1 MTAIETCKDLDALED
16 PNLRK
21 LAAKLPD
28 TIVRSRA
35 DSTVRKY
42 LGVFRRW
49 EAWATKQGFEAIP
62 ARDYQFAL
70 YLQHL

>member
-1 MTAIETCKDLDALED
+1 MYAGIRLMLILLKKITLCASLTGMTAVGTWKDLDALED

-35 DSTVRKY
+35 DSTVGKY
-42 LGVFRRW
+42 LGAF
-49 EAWATKQGFEAIP
+49 
-62 ARDYQFAL
+62 
-70 YLQHL
+70 